1 MCFQGYS
8 GYEQERA
15 KAKKL
20 KIDKLE
26 IYKTIMAPGNTN

>member
-8 GYEQERA
+8 GYEQERTN
-15 KAKKL
+15 AKKL

-26 IYKTIMAPGNTN
+26 IYKAIMAPGNTN